1 MRRLALVST
10 LLALAACVLAGCD
23 TGLVGRH
30 GFDAGDTRDAGASSD
45 GAAPP
50 FDAGSDAAREDDAA
64 SVVDAFA
71 PAPDAYV
78 PAHGFVTASG
88 SELMRDG
95 ARYRFV
101 GMNLRGLP
109 HFGTPILPY
118 APVDEIETELAE
130 AARVGARVVRVFA
143 AANDADAATVAA
155 RLGQVLDRAD
165 AHGLTV
171 IVTLTD
177 FYPTT
182 LFPRGDEGAY
192 ADAGGFTILTTAWF
206 QSGFRTNYLPWVHE
220 VVARYASH
228 PAIFAWELGNEIKCD
243 GDHGAFFTFVDET
256 AAAIRSHDTN
266 HLITL
271 GMITARWLS
280 DTEAH
285 DLYARPSIGL
295 ATLHDYDAA
304 HSFTDFEV
312 ALAAGVNKPLIEEEA
327 GFSSGD
333 RAART
338 DADIRY
344 AVDDRAMRGFM
355 QWGLVAVT
363 HDDGNGDRT
372 YGVDR
377 VFHASDYDAI
387 MAVYSAAA
395 ARIR

>member
-30 GFDAGDTRDAGASSD
+30 GFDADDTRDAGASSD

-50 FDAGSDAAREDDAA
+50 FDAGSDAASGDDAA

-71 PAPDAYV
+71 PAPDAHV
-78 PAHGFVTASG
+78 PAHGFVTAAG

-155 RLGQVLDRAD
+155 RLGHVLDRAD

-220 VVARYASH
+220 VVARYASD

-295 ATLHDYDAA
+295 LTLRDYDAA
-304 HSFTDFEV
+304 HAFTDFEV